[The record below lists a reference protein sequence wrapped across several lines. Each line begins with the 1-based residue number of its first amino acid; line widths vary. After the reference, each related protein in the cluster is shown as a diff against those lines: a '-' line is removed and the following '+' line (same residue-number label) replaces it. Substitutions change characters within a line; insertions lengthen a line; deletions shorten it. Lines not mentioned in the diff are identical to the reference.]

1 MEAANTFL
9 SDETEI
15 ENLVA
20 TESHDENRIL
30 LLAINI
36 DVLDRHHSSVLLIRG
51 QLDVVRSHVAVL
63 LIWRALFIQ
72 AIVYRT
78 VITEV
83 LTLAITMG

>member
-15 ENLVA
+15 EDLVA
-20 TESHDENRIL
+20 TESHDENRVL

-51 QLDVVRSHVAVL
+51 QLDVV
-63 LIWRALFIQ
+63 
-72 AIVYRT
+72 
-78 VITEV
+78 
-83 LTLAITMG
+83 